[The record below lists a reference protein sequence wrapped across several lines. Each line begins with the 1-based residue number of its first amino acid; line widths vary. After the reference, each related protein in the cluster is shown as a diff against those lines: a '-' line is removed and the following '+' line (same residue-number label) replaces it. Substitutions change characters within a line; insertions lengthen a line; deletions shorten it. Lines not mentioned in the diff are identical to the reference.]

1 MSEAALYIAGW
12 YVFSLAISIYNKWMF
27 GAGLNFEYPIFITA
41 FHQFCL
47 FLLASLVLYINPR
60 LRPTVAALV
69 AHETGATPGPSTAAA
84 MPSGLLVT
92 LFSIGPALYAAQIL
106 PCSLALAGDIG
117 LSNFSFTLI
126 SLSLYTMLKTSSLV
140 FVLLFGLVFRLE
152 KFHIRLVL
160 IVVVMCGSVMMMV
173 KKPPAAEPAAADQ
186 NYSPLG
192 IAMVLAASMM
202 SGLRWA
208 FTQLLLKHNE
218 YTKNSIS
225 TIFFVSPAMCGAL
238 LVFGFLVEG
247 WSNFT
252 QSQIWADKGVATT
265 IVLMVLPGF
274 LAFMMTLCE
283 FKLLTVAPVITLSV
297 AGIGKEVL
305 TIALSSVIFGDTL
318 SGVNC
323 LGLVLT
329 FVTILW
335 YNYFRYRENHEARD
349 GDGDGDYARL
359 EPDVELRKL

>member
-1 MSEAALYIAGW
+1 MNPTQEAALYIGGW
-12 YVFSLAISIYNKWMF
+12 YLFSLSISIYNKWMF

-47 FLLASLVLYINPR
+47 FLLASLVLYIKPK

-69 AHETGATPGPSTAAA
+69 AQETGTTPGPSSAQA
-84 MPSGLLVT
+84 MPSALLIT
-92 LFSIGPALYAAQIL
+92 LFSIGPALYASQIL

-117 LSNFSFTLI
+117 LSNVSFKFI

-140 FVLLFGLVFRLE
+140 FVLLFGLLFRLE

-160 IVVVMCGSVMMMV
+160 IVVVMSGSVMMMV
-173 KKPPAAEPAAADQ
+173 KKPPTASDQ
-186 NYSPLG
+186 NYNPLG
-192 IAMVLAASMM
+192 ILMVLAAAMM

-218 YTKNSIS
+218 YTRNSIS

-238 LVFGFLVEG
+238 LVFGFLIEG

-252 QSQIWADKGVATT
+252 QSQIWDDKGVATT
-265 IVLMVLPGF
+265 IMLMIFPGF

-283 FKLLTVAPVITLSV
+283 FKLLTVAQVITLSI

-305 TIALSSVIFGDTL
+305 TIALGSVIFGDTL
-318 SGVNC
+318 SLINC

-335 YNYFRYRENHEARD
+335 YNYFRYHENHNE
-349 GDGDGDYARL
+349 YTKL
-359 EPDVELRKL
+359 ETDEVELRKL

>member
-1 MSEAALYIAGW
+1 MSEAALSIAGW

-60 LRPTVAALV
+60 LRPTAAALA
-69 AHETGATPGPSTAAA
+69 AHEPPAAPGPSTAAA
-84 MPSGLLVT
+84 MPAGLLAT
-92 LFSIGPALYAAQIL
+92 LFSIGPAVYAAQIL

-140 FVLLFGLVFRLE
+140 FVLVFGLVFRLE

-173 KKPPAAEPAAADQ
+173 KKPPAAADQ

-252 QSQIWADKGVATT
+252 QSQIWADMGVATT

-349 GDGDGDYARL
+349 GDGDYSRL
-359 EPDVELRKL
+359 EPDVELRKLHN